1 MGSVGI
7 NFCIISPVCIVLSCP
22 ERVLSA
28 LFDRSA
34 TVTAIHSLN
43 SITARSTAAIRK
55 VANNLDTTGMDSL
68 TSVGPQRCN
77 YHRLNDGSPPA
88 KSCWT
93 KTLSTPAAH
102 RVTRNSSK
110 KTLSEIFQKNSL
122 RTPSTST
129 GLSHWSELR

>member
-1 MGSVGI
+1 MFLSNMTWLAAIRHSDDGNYIAEVPQTSV
-7 NFCIISPVCIVLSCP
+7 NPCPLYQDCLRLYVSQRWMIISPVWIVLSCP

-55 VANNLDTTGMDSL
+55 VANNLGTTGMDSL
-68 TSVGPQRCN
+68 TSVGPRRCN

-88 KSCWT
+88 N
-93 KTLSTPAAH
+93 
-102 RVTRNSSK
+102 NS
-110 KTLSEIFQKNSL
+110 
-122 RTPSTST
+122 
-129 GLSHWSELR
+129 